1 MRCRVA
7 DPAQGIE
14 PVTWRSVGT
23 PRPGPAVAEAGQN
36 KADAQAQEISKLR
49 AELQECERRRQME
62 VAQARREGASEGY
75 RQVQEETSVAL
86 NTANNQIAQA
96 LADLAVTKRKLRNDV
111 EGELI
116 KLSLA
121 IARRILHREISIDP
135 EALHGLVHTALQ
147 KLQNREV
154 SRVRV
159 YPAGADAVRSALER
173 IGAAPAIQVFPDS
186 GLKNG
191 DIVFETSFGELDA
204 SVDSQLQEIQRGFA
218 DRLSLR

>member
-1 MRCRVA
+1 MRCKVA
-7 DPAQGIE
+7 DPAQDVE
-14 PVTWRSVGT
+14 PITWRSLNVPHRGIALIEET
-23 PRPGPAVAEAGQN
+23 TVMETQAHEA
-36 KADAQAQEISKLR
+36 SKLR
-49 AELQECERRRQME
+49 AELMECERRRQVE
-62 VAQARREGASEGY
+62 VAQARREAAAEGY
-75 RQVQEETSVAL
+75 RQAQEETSAAL
-86 NTANNQIAQA
+86 STANNQIAQA
-96 LADLAVTKRKLRNDV
+96 LSDLAGTKRKLRSDA

-116 KLSLA
+116 SLSLA

-147 KLQNREV
+147 KLQNREI

-186 GLKNG
+186 SLKNG
-191 DIVFETSFGELDA
+191 GIIFETSFGELDA

>member
-1 MRCRVA
+1 MRCKVA
-7 DPAQGIE
+7 DPSQDVELII
-14 PVTWRSVGT
+14 WRSVHT
-23 PRPGPAVAEAGQN
+23 PYRGISSPEASSLTEAQT
-36 KADAQAQEISKLR
+36 QAQEVVKLR
-49 AELQECERRRQME
+49 AELMECERRRQTE
-62 VAQARREGASEGY
+62 VSQAHHEGY
-75 RQVQEETSVAL
+75 RQAREEASLEL
-86 NTANNQIAQA
+86 NAAQNQIAQT
-96 LADLAVTKRKLRNDV
+96 LLDLAGTKRKLRNDA

-116 KLSLA
+116 GLSLA

-147 KLQNREV
+147 KLQNREI

-173 IGAAPAIQVFPDS
+173 IGAAPAIQVFPDT

-191 DIVFETSFGELDA
+191 SIVFETSFGDLDA
-204 SVDSQLQEIQRGFA
+204 SIESQLQEIQRGFA

>member
-1 MRCRVA
+1 MRCKVA
-7 DPAQGIE
+7 DPSQDVE
-14 PVTWRSVGT
+14 PITWRSLHAPHCGISPT
-23 PRPGPAVAEAGQN
+23 EGPQAAET
-36 KADAQAQEISKLR
+36 QAQEASKLR
-49 AELQECERRRQME
+49 AELMECERRHQIE
-62 VAQARREGASEGY
+62 VLQARREAAAEGY
-75 RQVQEETSVAL
+75 RQAREEASAEL
-86 NTANNQIAQA
+86 NAANNQIAQA
-96 LADLAVTKRKLRNDV
+96 LSDLTGTKRKLRRDA

-116 KLSLA
+116 SLSLA

-173 IGAAPAIQVFPDS
+173 IGAAPAIQVLPDS
-186 GLKNG
+186 SLKNG
-191 DIVFETSFGELDA
+191 DIIFDTTFGELDA

>member
-1 MRCRVA
+1 MRCKIA
-7 DPAQGIE
+7 DSSQDVE
-14 PVTWRSVGT
+14 PVTWRSIDLSHRG
-23 PRPGPAVAEAGQN
+23 AAAAEPPNSTDTQV
-36 KADAQAQEISKLR
+36 QEVSRLQ
-49 AELQECERRRQME
+49 AELMECERRRQVE
-62 VAQARREGASEGY
+62 VAQARREAAAEGY
-75 RQVQEETSVAL
+75 RQAREEASAEL
-86 NTANNQIAQA
+86 NNVNNQIAQA
-96 LADLAVTKRKLRNDV
+96 LSDLAGTKRKLRNDA

-121 IARRILHREISIDP
+121 IARRILHREISVDP

-147 KLQNREV
+147 KLQNREI

-159 YPAGADAVRSALER
+159 FPAGADAVRSALER

-186 GLKNG
+186 SLKSG
-191 DIVFETSFGELDA
+191 DIIFETSFGELDA

>member
-1 MRCRVA
+1 MRCKVA
-7 DPAQGIE
+7 DPSQDVQPI
-14 PVTWRSVGT
+14 TWRSL
-23 PRPGPAVAEAGQN
+23 PAPHPGISPADEAKAAETRALEVA
-36 KADAQAQEISKLR
+36 KLHG
-49 AELQECERRRQME
+49 ELMECERRRQFE
-62 VAQARREGASEGY
+62 VAQTRREVAAESY
-75 RQVQEETSVAL
+75 RQAREETAAEL
-86 NTANNQIAQA
+86 NAAHNQIAQA
-96 LADLAVTKRKLRNDV
+96 LSELAVTKRKLRNDA

-116 KLSLA
+116 SLSLA
-121 IARRILHREISIDP
+121 IARRILHREISIDQ

-147 KLQNREV
+147 KLQNREI

-186 GLKNG
+186 SLKNG
-191 DIVFETSFGELDA
+191 SIVFETSFGELDA

>member
-1 MRCRVA
+1 MRCKIA
-7 DPAQGIE
+7 DSSQDVE
-14 PVTWRSVGT
+14 PVTWRSIDL
-23 PRPGPAVAEAGQN
+23 PRRGATAAELPN
-36 KADAQAQEISKLR
+36 STDTQAQEVSRLQ
-49 AELQECERRRQME
+49 AELMECERRRQVE
-62 VAQARREGASEGY
+62 VAQARREAAAEGY
-75 RQVQEETSVAL
+75 RQAREEASAEL
-86 NTANNQIAQA
+86 NNVNNQIAQA
-96 LADLAVTKRKLRNDV
+96 LSDLAGTKRKLRNDA

-121 IARRILHREISIDP
+121 IARRILHREISVDP

-147 KLQNREV
+147 KLQNREI

-159 YPAGADAVRSALER
+159 FPAGADAVRSALER

-186 GLKNG
+186 SLKSG
-191 DIVFETSFGELDA
+191 DIIFETSFGELDA

>member
-1 MRCRVA
+1 MRCKVA
-7 DPAQGIE
+7 DSSQEVELI
-14 PVTWRSVGT
+14 TWRSLHMPHRAISSGEET
-23 PRPGPAVAEAGQN
+23 NTLEP
-36 KADAQAQEISKLR
+36 QAQETAKLR
-49 AELQECERRRQME
+49 AELAECERRHQAE
-62 VAQARREGASEGY
+62 LASARREAAAEGY
-75 RQVQEETSVAL
+75 RQAREEASAELT
-86 NTANNQIAQA
+86 TAHNQMAQA
-96 LADLAVTKRKLRNDV
+96 LSDLAGTKRKLRNEA

-116 KLSLA
+116 RLSLA
-121 IARRILHREISIDP
+121 IARRILHREVSIDP

-147 KLQNREV
+147 KLQNREI

-186 GLKNG
+186 NLKNG
-191 DIVFETSFGELDA
+191 GIIFETSFGELDA

>member
-1 MRCRVA
+1 MRCKIA
-7 DPAQGIE
+7 DSSQAIE
-14 PVTWRSVGT
+14 PITWRPLNAS
-23 PRPGPAVAEAGQN
+23 PRTAAQKEEPAATE
-36 KADAQAQEISKLR
+36 AQAQEVLKLR
-49 AELQECERRRQME
+49 AELMESERRRQAE
-62 VAQARREGASEGY
+62 VTQARREGAAEGY
-75 RQVQEETSVAL
+75 RQAREEA
-86 NTANNQIAQA
+86 TAELDTAQGQIAQA
-96 LADLAVTKRKLRNDV
+96 LSELAATKRKLRNEA

-121 IARRILHREISIDP
+121 IARRILHREVSIDP
-135 EALHGLVHTALQ
+135 DALQGLVHTALQ
-147 KLQNREV
+147 KLQNREI

-173 IGAAPAIQVFPDS
+173 IGAAPAIQVFPDA

-191 DIVFETSFGELDA
+191 GMIFETSFGDLDA